1 MGYLSK
7 VQVIERA
14 KGQQQFY
21 LICPV
26 ALAQALE
33 MKKGE
38 TIEWVVEDKWTLK
51 VRRIEARQ
59 TPTQRRS
66 HGKG

>member
-21 LICPV
+21 MICP
-26 ALAQALE
+26 APLAQALE
-33 MKKGE
+33 IEKGE

-51 VRRIEARQ
+51 IRRGEAKAAQ
-59 TPTQRRS
+59 ARRRRRER
-66 HGKG
+66 